1 MLELKNIHF
10 EINEKVLVRNI
21 SFSAKPGEHLVILG
35 ANGAGKSTLL
45 KILSG
50 EISTYSGQIILNGE
64 NLNNFSNSEL
74 ARLRAVMPQ
83 EVQLSFPFRAIEV
96 VEMGHSPHVDLH
108 NSDEITQRCMELF
121 DVSHLADRRYP
132 TLSGG
137 EKQRVQLARV
147 FCQLDDHSESLPHA
161 LEQDTNTPNNVRP
174 EARFLFLD
182 ECTSALDP
190 AHQHT
195 VFEAVNKIKQGHVGV
210 ISVMHDLNLASQYA
224 DKILILKEGNLLCLG
239 GLEETLTSS
248 NLEDAYAIKT
258 EILSHPVSNK
268 PLIVNLGA

>member
-10 EINEKVLVRNI
+10 EINNKVLVNNI
-21 SFSAKPGEHLVILG
+21 SFDAKPGEHLVILG

-50 EISTYSGQIILNGE
+50 ENSSYSGEFLLNDE
-64 NLNNFSNSEL
+64 NIDSFSNAEL

-83 EVQLSFPFRAIEV
+83 EVQLSFPFRAREV
-96 VEMGHSPHVDLH
+96 VEMGHSPHFDLH
-108 NSDEITQRCMELF
+108 NSDTITERCMELF

-147 FCQLDDHSESLPHA
+147 FCQLDDHSEALPHT
-161 LEQDTNTPNNVRP
+161 ERGGKPT
-174 EARFLFLD
+174 ARFLFLD

-195 VFEAVNKIKQGHVGV
+195 VFDAVNKIKKDNVGI

-224 DKILILKEGNLLCLG
+224 DRILILKEGSILALG
-239 GLEETLTSS
+239 SLEETLTSA
-248 NLEDAYAIKT
+248 NLEEAYAIKT
-258 EILSHPVSNK
+258 EILEHPVTQK
-268 PLIVNLGA
+268 PLIVNLGC